1 MGEKREARARQSVD
15 EFGVGSH
22 WSPWIRQ
29 VSVLDAL
36 STLLEIDGVP
46 FGAIESEELARGLP
60 WLATSE
66 WLRQLAAVIG
76 LQRDAGRELLLVVAT
91 TETQGALEGVIDAI
105 SADDLVV
112 VCLSSSPNVVAE
124 RIANREPDAWPG
136 KGALIAHARE
146 LAESVPAIAGID
158 VVLDTDGRLA
168 ADVAAD
174 VRDVLGKRGMLTTR
188 DRHTLG

>member
-76 LQRDAGRELLLVVAT
+76 LQRDAGRELSLV
-91 TETQGALEGVIDAI
+91 
-105 SADDLVV
+105 
-112 VCLSSSPNVVAE
+112 
-124 RIANREPDAWPG
+124 
-136 KGALIAHARE
+136 
-146 LAESVPAIAGID
+146 
-158 VVLDTDGRLA
+158 
-168 ADVAAD
+168 
-174 VRDVLGKRGMLTTR
+174 
-188 DRHTLG
+188 